1 MTRDELLRAL
11 DELIIP
17 HGKMA
22 EYWMIYEFI
31 IDSTKE
37 EDKMPALLKQ
47 VKVGGEVSQDA

>member
-17 HGKMA
+17 HGKLA

-37 EDKMPALLKQ
+37 EDKMPALLKP
-47 VKVGGEVSQDA
+47 VKVGGEVTQDA

>member
-1 MTRDELLRAL
+1 MTRDELLKAL
-11 DELIIP
+11 DALIIP

-22 EYWMIYEFI
+22 EYWKIYEFI

>member
-1 MTRDELLRAL
+1 MTRDELLGAL

-22 EYWMIYEFI
+22 EYWKIYEFI

-37 EDKMPALLKQ
+37 EDKMPALQKQ
-47 VKVGGEVSQDA
+47 ERVGGEVSQDA